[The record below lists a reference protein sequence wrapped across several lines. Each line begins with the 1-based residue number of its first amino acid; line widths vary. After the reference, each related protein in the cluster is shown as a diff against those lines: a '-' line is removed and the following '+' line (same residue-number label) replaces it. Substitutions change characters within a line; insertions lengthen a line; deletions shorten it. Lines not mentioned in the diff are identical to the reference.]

1 MPKESVLVSKII
13 KTVKKMCG
21 SRVWIRKISDR
32 YTRGLPDLVMV
43 ANCWWP
49 SSNANVCAV
58 FFIECKT
65 KDGKLS
71 KLQSQELKSLSSVAD
86 GDFVRVIVA
95 TSVDDIVKELVAL
108 GFEE

>member
-1 MPKESVLVSKII
+1 MLVSKII

-21 SRVWIRKISDR
+21 DRVWIRKISDR

-43 ANCWWP
+43 VNCCCSANICP
-49 SSNANVCAV
+49 V

-65 KDGKLS
+65 KSGRLS
-71 KLQSQELKSLSSVAD
+71 KLQSHELKSISSVAD